1 VTARAKTLDRR
12 TAGDAAII
20 LRCLGESWEKGNGR
34 GFVSKDRSET
44 SKSGLGDKSKFKK
57 QILRQLPPILKLEEN
72 RHYS

>member
-57 QILRQLPPILKLEEN
+57 TNSKAAPSHPQIRGK
-72 RHYS
+72 